1 MNSTLVY
8 TPVRTPQAPIFER
21 PGIEELPRPKL
32 DERAAGEIIEQVDDL
47 LADVYGYAFLETGR
61 RAEAERITNR
71 AIARLGN
78 GAGVAAIEPT
88 TLRPRLFEF
97 AEREVIAYKRSELK
111 RKQLRAGRANLRH
124 LVLAGSTAFAA
135 VYAGLQIF

>member
-1 MNSTLVY
+1 VNSTLVY

-32 DERAAGEIIEQVDDL
+32 DERAAGEVIEQVDDL

-78 GAGVAAIEPT
+78 GAVVTIDPA
-88 TLRPRLFEF
+88 TLRPRLLEF
-97 AEREVIAYKRSELK
+97 AEREVIAYRRSELK